1 MHKRYSMKRSIKL
14 HVRQIMIRKHKH
26 LMKSSHIYMVQTWEM
41 AQSKTDEIYENK
53 KLNLMIN
60 FDEVAG

>member
-1 MHKRYSMKRSIKL
+1 
-14 HVRQIMIRKHKH
+14 MIRKHKH
-26 LMKSSHIYMVQTWEM
+26 LMESSHIYMVQTWEM